1 MRDAERYGLEKTE
14 PKVNFPAV
22 MARIQEI
29 ITAIEPNDSVERYTG
44 LGVDVVKGYAR
55 FVDPW
60 TVDIALN
67 DGGTQ
72 RLTARSIV
80 IAAGAAPT
88 VPPLPGLDEVG
99 YVTSDTLWQRF
110 ADRDESPARLL
121 VLGGG
126 PIGCELAQSFSR
138 LGTVVTLLEKRARLL
153 VSEDPE

>member
-1 MRDAERYGLEKTE
+1 
-14 PKVNFPAV
+14 
-22 MARIQEI
+22 MARIQDS
-29 ITAIEPNDSVERYTG
+29 ITAIEPNASVERYTG

-67 DGGTQ
+67 DAGTQ
-72 RLTARSIV
+72 RLTSRSIV

-99 YVTSDTLWQRF
+99 FVTSDTLWQRF

-121 VLGGG
+121 ALWTWPVC
-126 PIGCELAQSFSR
+126 CELC
-138 LGTVVTLLEKRARLL
+138 
-153 VSEDPE
+153 PH

>member
-1 MRDAERYGLEKTE
+1 
-14 PKVNFPAV
+14 
-22 MARIQEI
+22 MARIQDS
-29 ITAIEPNDSVERYTG
+29 ITAIEPNASVERYTG

-88 VPPLPGLDEVG
+88 VPPLPGLVEVG

-110 ADRDESPARLL
+110 ADGEASPARLL
-121 VLGGG
+121 VLGGDRK
-126 PIGCELAQSFSR
+126 STR
-138 LGTVVTLLEKRARLL
+138 LNSSHVAISYAGFCLKKK
-153 VSEDPE
+153 